1 MSSVRPHVERVSP
14 SPFADGATIG
24 CGSLPHRDANAAAA
38 FAIGEFDIATIPSL
52 PSRTVAESML
62 GQAAVGLPRLGID
75 ASGMLEITDR
85 NAPGTATDDLATGA
99 LLDTDAFGGFRAFL
113 DLAGKI
119 RLDGA
124 PVKWQFV
131 GPVTLGV
138 ALERAG
144 LDRKAAFDLASA
156 RVRSSLIELSDAVS
170 AVLPNSP
177 QMVVLDEPWLA
188 ELMTPGF
195 PIPPDEAI
203 DRMSGAMAA
212 LPTST
217 LTGIHCCAPCDIAT
231 LLASGPGVIS
241 VPVSPDMVDWAGYL
255 ARFIDDGGIV
265 AWGVVRTDGP
275 IPARAERPWR
285 DLSDVWC
292 ALVQLGCDPVQLRRR
307 GLGVAAVRARHPL
320 GVGRPRDRPTH
331 RRRREP
337 GQGPGF
343 GDAVRARRLS

>member
-1 MSSVRPHVERVSP
+1 MSSVRPAGQRVSA

-38 FAIGEFDIATIPSL
+38 FAISEFDIATIPSL
-52 PSRTVAESML
+52 PGRTVAESML

-75 ASGMLEITDR
+75 DSGMLEITDR

-99 LLDTDAFGGFRAFL
+99 LVDTDAFGGFRAFL

-275 IPARAERPWR
+275 ISARAERPWR

-307 GLGVAAVRARHPL
+307 GLVSPQCGLAPHSVSVARDIARLTADVGSRVKDQASATRFAL
-320 GVGRPRDRPTH
+320 G
-331 RRRREP
+331 
-337 GQGPGF
+337 
-343 GDAVRARRLS
+343 A